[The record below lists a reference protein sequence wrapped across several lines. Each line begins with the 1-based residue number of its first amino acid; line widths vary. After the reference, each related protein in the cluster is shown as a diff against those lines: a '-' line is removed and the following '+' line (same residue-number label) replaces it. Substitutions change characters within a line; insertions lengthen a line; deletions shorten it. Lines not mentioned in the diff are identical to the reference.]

1 MRKEASSMPS
11 DHDREFG
18 AADVEIT
25 ARDEVYRGYLRID
38 SYRLR
43 HRRHD
48 GGWTGEMS
56 REVVE
61 RGHAVAVLP
70 YDPARDEVVLI
81 EQFRIGAHAA
91 GREPW
96 QIEIVA
102 GIIEDGEAPEDVAR
116 RECVEECGCRLDALV
131 HVCDVLASPGVLSE
145 TTAVYCGRTDASDA
159 GGVHGLADEHEDI
172 RAIALAAEAAFA
184 WLDDG
189 RILNSPAIIA
199 LQWLRRERE
208 RLRRDWRDGG

>member
-1 MRKEASSMPS
+1 MTTCLG
-11 DHDREFG
+11 DD
-18 AADVEIT
+18 DVEII
-25 ARDEVYRGYLRID
+25 ARDQVYRGYLRVD

-43 HRRHD
+43 HRRHQ

-56 REVVE
+56 RELVE

-81 EQFRIGAHAA
+81 EQFRIGALAA
-91 GREPW
+91 GRPPW

-116 RECVEECGCRLDALV
+116 RECIEECGLRVEALV
-131 HVCDVLASPGVLSE
+131 HVCDFLTSPGVMSE
-145 TTAVYCGRTDASDA
+145 TAAIYCGRTDTADA

-172 RAIALAAEAAFA
+172 RAVVLGAETAFA

-189 RILNSPAIIA
+189 RILNGPAIIA

-208 RLRRDWRDGG
+208 RLRRDWRGGE

>member
-1 MRKEASSMPS
+1 MTTPIGNE
-11 DHDREFG
+11 
-18 AADVEIT
+18 DVEII
-25 ARDEVYRGYLRID
+25 ARDEVYRGYMRID
-38 SYRLR
+38 AYRLR

-56 REVVE
+56 RELVE

-91 GREPW
+91 GRPPW

-102 GIIEDGEAPEDVAR
+102 GIIEDGETPEDVAR
-116 RECVEECGCRLDALV
+116 RECVEECGLRIEALV
-131 HVCDVLASPGVLSE
+131 HVCDFLASPGVLSE
-145 TTAVYCGRTDASDA
+145 TTAVYCGRTDTAQA
-159 GGVHGLADEHEDI
+159 GGFHGLADEHEDI
-172 RAIALAAEAAFA
+172 RAIALGAETAFA

-199 LQWLRRERE
+199 LQWLRRERG
-208 RLRRDWRDGG
+208 RLRRDWGGG